1 MSIEDLLNKRRV
13 ESDRIEFK
21 ASWNP
26 DDIYHSI
33 CAFANDFD
41 NVGGGYVLIGVEEK
55 NGVAVRPVKGLEEY
69 ELDTVQKDILGYN
82 NAMIPAYFPRV
93 IIEQVDGK
101 NIIVLWVTP
110 GVQRPYKAPE
120 HVTAK
125 KDKKYYYYIR
135 YATSS
140 VRANVE
146 QERELINMT
155 NYAPF
160 DTRPNFEATESD
172 ISVALLTDHLNS
184 TRSKLARQ
192 IGKRGVM
199 EVLGD
204 MQLLVGP
211 PEQQCISNVALMMFC
226 DHLDKFFPYTQ
237 VEITKFPEGSINNPN
252 NFIEVP
258 VIKGSVPTM
267 IKRTMEKL
275 QDMVIEEKVTKVDY
289 QMESIRRFSYPYQAL
304 EEAVVNAFYHRDY
317 QSYQAII
324 IEIEPDCVRII
335 SYPGIDRS
343 ISQKTIAEG
352 ERFKSRYYRNKRL
365 GEFLKEL
372 DLTEGKSTGIPTIQ
386 EELRNNGSPKA
397 AFETDDEKSGYKI
410 LTAALDVPLRAI
422 AFNSGAKS
430 DVVVENVRAE
440 KDAYGY
446 DALLDR
452 YTDMFAAGIVDPAK
466 VTRSALENA
475 ASVGSMLLTTQAAVV
490 DIPEE
495 SKALDM
501 SAMAGMGGMGGMM

>member
-1 MSIEDLLNKRRV
+1 MELEMSIEDLLNKRRV

-41 NVGGGYVLIGVEEK
+41 NVGGGY
-55 NGVAVRPVKGLEEY
+55 VRPVKGLEEY

-397 AFETDDEKSGYKI
+397 AFETDDERRAVTVEIPIHPDFLVDLQNEPQSEPQSEPQRLGALEEDI
-410 LTAALDVPLRAI
+410 LNLIRLD
-422 AFNSGAKS
+422 GH
-430 DVVVENVRAE
+430 
-440 KDAYGY
+440 
-446 DALLDR
+446 
-452 YTDMFAAGIVDPAK
+452 
-466 VTRSALENA
+466 VTRDKM
-475 ASVGSMLLTTQAAVV
+475 ASQMKVSLSTVKRSINKLKDIGLIEYEGS
-490 DIPEE
+490 
-495 SKALDM
+495 SKN
-501 SAMAGMGGMGGMM
+501 GYWIIKQ

>member
-1 MSIEDLLNKRRV
+1 MELELNIEDLLNKRRV

-69 ELDTVQKDILGYN
+69 ELDTIQKELLGYN
-82 NAMIPAYFPRV
+82 NTMIPAYYPRV
-93 IIEQVDGK
+93 VIETVDGR
-101 NIIVLWVTP
+101 NILVLWVPT
-110 GVQRPYKAPE
+110 GIQRPYKAPE

-125 KDKKYYYYIR
+125 KEKKYYYYIR

-140 VRANVE
+140 VRANAE

-160 DTRPNFEATESD
+160 DTRPNFEATEAD
-172 ISVALLTDHLNS
+172 ISVALLTDHLN
-184 TRSKLARQ
+184 TTKSKLAKQ

-211 PEQQCISNVALMMFC
+211 PEQQCISNAALMMFC
-226 DHLDKFFPYTQ
+226 EHLDKFFPYTQ
-237 VEITKFPEGSINNPN
+237 VEITKFPEGSIKNPN

-324 IEIEPDCVRII
+324 IEIEPECVRII

-372 DLTEGKSTGIPTIQ
+372 DLTEGKSTGVPTIQ
-386 EELRNNGSPKA
+386 EELKANGSPKA
-397 AFETDDEKSGYKI
+397 MFETDDERRAVTVEIPIHPDFLKKAGEPQDGPQNEPQNEPQNRGDFEEAI
-410 LTAALDVPLRAI
+410 LNLVKEDGHISREEMAKRLNVSLSTVKRAI
-422 AFNSGAKS
+422 SKLKANGLI
-430 DVVVENVRAE
+430 E
-440 KDAYGY
+440 Y
-446 DALLDR
+446 
-452 YTDMFAAGIVDPAK
+452 
-466 VTRSALENA
+466 
-475 ASVGSMLLTTQAAVV
+475 VGS
-490 DIPEE
+490 
-495 SKALDM
+495 SKD
-501 SAMAGMGGMGGMM
+501 GHWCIK